1 MEFKVYSRSEQN
13 LRKVLQW
20 IILILIIL
28 CFGAMVRGVG
38 SYETLYSRW
47 EMPFYAYLFTWIILF
62 FLSVI
67 WLNLMFSPIGK
78 SSVILV
84 NNSVL
89 IKKGLFKSEMDV
101 TSKVQEISRD
111 YSSWASNSEPGSIW
125 TIEMIDLNNIQFIV
139 PKDEGTAVEEFSKQF
154 SRLPK

>member
-1 MEFKVYSRSEQN
+1 
-13 LRKVLQW
+13 
-20 IILILIIL
+20 
-28 CFGAMVRGVG
+28 
-38 SYETLYSRW
+38 
-47 EMPFYAYLFTWIILF
+47 MPFYAYLFTWIILF